1 MTLGKRA
8 LLVIFPV
15 ILIIQLV
22 ASTTAYLTQRASL
35 LGLEQ
40 ARLEQQLSAL
50 KSAYLDYEAFN
61 RSVLYSI
68 IDSEA
73 LLHFLR
79 ESDTAFRNDTLGLRL
94 QQSIR
99 SLSNTELSFVSFA
112 IVQPDGQPA
121 YYFESSL
128 SPFGSMDATQ
138 QRIVQQARQ
147 SASSATIYLEQADG
161 APLLVNTDFVLPA
174 SGSRP
179 LPSQRGEAFA
189 IQLAVRP
196 ERFIKLKRAL
206 ESEYGAPV
214 EIADQQLPMDVGL
227 SAEIRCRAHCTPA

>member
-40 ARLEQQLSAL
+40 ARLEQQPSAL

-79 ESDTAFRNDTLGLRL
+79 ESDTAFATTPSGFACSKAFARCRTPNC
-94 QQSIR
+94 R
-99 SLSNTELSFVSFA
+99 SFFA

-179 LPSQRGEAFA
+179 PPSQRGEAFA

-206 ESEYGAPV
+206 RANTVRRWRSPT
-214 EIADQQLPMDVGL
+214 
-227 SAEIRCRAHCTPA
+227 SSCRWT